1 MTENQLVYC
10 QGGLGLGHMGHIVTR
25 HTNESSASPI
35 IHYSTLAATAAESPG
50 DRVCL
55 RNLQTLPDTPEPS
68 LKQPQFLQCAAR
80 ERHTLRASPT
90 SHRGRHR
97 RRAAPTHLR
106 RNTTSQGILHAPV
119 CCATEMT

>member
-25 HTNESSASPI
+25 HTNELSASPI

-80 ERHTLRASPT
+80 ERRTLRASPQAT
-90 SHRGRHR
+90 VAGIGVVQLLHISVVIRHHKVF
-97 RRAAPTHLR
+97 PMH
-106 RNTTSQGILHAPV
+106 Q
-119 CCATEMT
+119 CAVRLK

>member
-25 HTNESSASPI
+25 HTNDGFTYH
-35 IHYSTLAATAAESPG
+35 HYSTLAATAVESPG

-55 RNLQTLPDTPEPS
+55 WNLQTLPDTPEPS

-80 ERHTLRASPT
+80 EHHTLRASPT
-90 SHRGRHR
+90 SHRGWHR